1 MTHSNNRVLL
11 TGGRGFTGFYVG
23 QSLMD
28 AGFEV
33 FQLTLEAVGVSD
45 VCGNLLDKDSLN
57 KAVNEVK
64 PDYVIHLAAIA
75 FVGHASQIDFYAV
88 NVEGTL
94 NLLEAVRQNAP
105 DIKKII
111 LASSANI
118 YGNPPVE
125 SVSENVAPAPLNHY
139 AMSKLAMEMLS
150 RTIFNDLPIIY
161 TRPFNYTG
169 VGQSVDFLVPKIV
182 EHFKNK
188 ADVIYLGNLDVVR
201 EFNDVRAVAQCYT
214 ELLLQTTNDG
224 QVVNLCSGQGYKLI
238 DLIQYCQSI
247 TGHEIRVEVN
257 PKFVR
262 PNELKVLIG
271 NPSLLRTLAPNVNFM
286 PIEETLNWM
295 LSK

>member
-1 MTHSNNRVLL
+1 MTHSDNRVLL
-11 TGGRGFTGFYVG
+11 TGGRGFTGFYVA

-45 VCGNLLDKDSLN
+45 VVGNLLDKESLN
-57 KAVNEVK
+57 RAVNEVK

-75 FVGHASQIDFYAV
+75 FVGHTSQMDFYGV

-150 RTIFNDLPIIY
+150 RTIFSDLPIIY

-188 ADVIYLGNLDVVR
+188 ADVIYLGNLEVVR
-201 EFNDVRAVAQCYT
+201 EFNDVRAIAQCYT
-214 ELLLQTTNDG
+214 QLLLQTTNNV
-224 QVVNLCSGQGYKLI
+224 QVVNLCSGQGYKLT
-238 DLIQYCQSI
+238 DLIQYCQTI

-271 NPSLLRTLAPNVNFM
+271 NPSLLRTLAPSVNFI
-286 PIEETLNWM
+286 PIEETLGWM
-295 LSK
+295 LSS

>member
-11 TGGRGFTGFYVG
+11 TGGRGFTGFYVA

-33 FQLTLEAVGVSD
+33 FQLTSEAIGVSD
-45 VCGNLLDKDSLN
+45 VVGNLLDKESLN
-57 KAVNEVK
+57 RAVNEVK

-75 FVGHASQIDFYAV
+75 FVGHTSQMDFYGV

>member
-150 RTIFNDLPIIY
+150 RTIFSDLPIIY

-271 NPSLLRTLAPNVNFM
+271 NPSLLRTLAPSVNFI
-286 PIEETLNWM
+286 PIEETLGWM
-295 LSK
+295 LSS

>member
-214 ELLLQTTNDG
+214 ELLLQTTDDG

>member
-1 MTHSNNRVLL
+1 MTHSDNRVLL
-11 TGGRGFTGFYVG
+11 TGGRGFTGFYVA

-45 VCGNLLDKDSLN
+45 VVGNLLDKESLN
-57 KAVNEVK
+57 RAVNEVK

-75 FVGHASQIDFYAV
+75 FVGHTSQIDFYAV

-150 RTIFNDLPIIY
+150 RTIFSDLPIIY

-188 ADVIYLGNLDVVR
+188 TDVIYLGNLEVVR
-201 EFNDVRAVAQCYT
+201 EFNDVRAIAQCYT
-214 ELLLQTTNDG
+214 QLLLQTTNNV
-224 QVVNLCSGQGYKLI
+224 QVVNLCSGQGYKLT
-238 DLIQYCQSI
+238 DLIQYCQTI

-271 NPSLLRTLAPNVNFM
+271 NPSLLRTLAPSVNFI
-286 PIEETLNWM
+286 PIEETLGWM
-295 LSK
+295 LSS

>member
-188 ADVIYLGNLDVVR
+188 ADVIYLGVVR

>member
-105 DIKKII
+105 NIKKII

-118 YGNPPVE
+118 YGNPPVA
-125 SVSENVAPAPLNHY
+125 SVSEGIPPAPLNHY

-150 RTIFNDLPIIY
+150 RTIFSDLPIIY